1 MVNFEDR
8 FLFDL
13 ESFLLGFRLRKKE
26 KTFYRK
32 SIKKI
37 SEVLQDQASLQCGR
51 FNSLEGVRTVWS
63 LDNLVGGVSV

>member
-13 ESFLLGFRLRKKE
+13 DSFLLGFKLQKKE

-32 SIKKI
+32 SIKNI
-37 SEVLQDQASLQCGR
+37 SEFLQDRASLQCGR

-63 LDNLVGGVSV
+63 LENLVGGVSV